1 MEHAYLPSALDTP
14 EADLFVPYLKDER
27 RHHIEKMLAAS
38 DQGFVR
44 STILARQFEVSVVTV
59 KRDLLALE
67 RAGVAR
73 CVRGGATALLP
84 PTPSPAV
91 PLLPGGLT
99 TASLIEQAQ
108 AALQDD
114 DTLRA
119 LTLALL
125 ANACSRLGSLD
136 EA

>member
-73 CVRGGATALLP
+73 CVRGEQQRCSLQLRLLLSPFCPAGSP
-84 PTPSPAV
+84 PPA
-91 PLLPGGLT
+91 
-99 TASLIEQAQ
+99 
-108 AALQDD
+108 
-114 DTLRA
+114 
-119 LTLALL
+119 
-125 ANACSRLGSLD
+125 
-136 EA
+136 